1 MVTSCTASGYGC
13 CGRRASGGG
22 APGATASARG
32 RLQGVYRKWL
42 ESFAPYW
49 EESLGRLKRRGW
61 ERGAGGTPKSVRK
74 GGGRAPLRQPFPG
87 APPRTPRPSS
97 SIQLQAP
104 AV

>member
-42 ESFAPYW
+42 EAFAPYW
-49 EESLGRLKRRGW
+49 EESLGRLKRRVVG
-61 ERGAGGTPKSVRK
+61 RGGGVTPKGGTK
-74 GGGRAPLRQPFPG
+74 GGGGAHLWELVPS
-87 APPRTPRPSS
+87 APPGTERPSHC
-97 SIQLQAP
+97 L
-104 AV
+104 